1 MSSICWPRAASL
13 VLGAAIVRLLAADQG
28 PAPQIAAEIQRIG
41 REWKTASPADP
52 FLKSVASSSQAA
64 LKAADD
70 SLRAG
75 RVYLTLESLAQA
87 VDLLHGAREVSEET
101 AAMAKGMSAFEAEWG
116 KTSREITAFSKQIRA
131 RKWDGSPAA
140 LRALAEASLGRSG
153 PLLDGGRGFAIA
165 NGPKD
170 GLFYL
175 GEARG
180 QAEYA
185 RFCGSLPLARAKQA
199 WAARSLLPELLALQA
214 KADAAF
220 QPPRSIE
227 QHPRFIALNST
238 IKLARELDSAK
249 SYYGA
254 MYQYL
259 EAVRHYGMLDAAPL
273 DAAQQAELRTA
284 VEAERRKLDAS
295 ESDDSLAQLFLER
308 ADAQTAHAGGAAP
321 SADEWRSAQVIVSQV
336 LPAYAAAL
344 KAAPPVQQ
352 TAGKT
357 IDVTLVRWP
366 YT

>member
-1 MSSICWPRAASL
+1 MSSTRWPRAASL
-13 VLGAAIVRLLAADQG
+13 VLGATVLRLLAADQG
-28 PAPQIAAEIQRIG
+28 PAPQIAAEIQRIE
-41 REWKTASPADP
+41 REWKTASPSDP
-52 FLKSVASSSQAA
+52 FLKSVGSSVQAA

-75 RVYLTLESLAQA
+75 RVYLALESLAQA
-87 VDLLHGAREVSEET
+87 ADLLHGAQEVSEKT
-101 AAMAKGMSAFEAEWG
+101 SAMNGMPAFESEWG
-116 KTSREITAFSKQIRA
+116 KTSQQVAALSKQVRA
-131 RKWDGSPAA
+131 RKWDGAPAA
-140 LRALAEASLGRSG
+140 LRALAETSLGRSV

-185 RFCGSLPLARAKQA
+185 KFCGSLPLPRAKQA
-199 WAARSLLPELLALQA
+199 WAARSLLPELLALQG

-259 EAVRHYGMLDAAPL
+259 EAVRHFGMLDAAPL
-273 DAAQQAELRTA
+273 DAAQQAALRAA
-284 VEAERRKLDAS
+284 VEAERRKLEAS
-295 ESDDSLAQLFLER
+295 ESDDSIVQLFLER
-308 ADAQTAHAGGAAP
+308 GDAQTAHADGAAP
-321 SADEWRSAQVIVSQV
+321 SADEWRSAKVIVSQV
-336 LPAYAAAL
+336 LPAYAAART
-344 KAAPPVQQ
+344 AAPSMPQ

>member
-1 MSSICWPRAASL
+1 MASIRWSGAASL
-13 VLGAAIVRLLAADQG
+13 VLGAAIARLLAADQS
-28 PAPQIAAEIQRIG
+28 PAPQIAAEIQRIA
-41 REWKTASPADP
+41 REWKAASDDP
-52 FLKSVASSSQAA
+52 FIKNVAGSSQAS

-70 SLRAG
+70 SLRSG
-75 RVYLTLESLAQA
+75 RIYLALESLAQA
-87 VDLLHGAREVSEET
+87 VDLLNGAQVVVEKT
-101 AAMAKGMSAFEAEWG
+101 ATVGSGMPAFESEWG
-116 KTSREITAFSKQIRA
+116 KASQRLAALTRQVRA

-140 LRALAEASLGRSG
+140 LRALSETSLGKSA
-153 PLLDGGRGFAIA
+153 PLLDGGRGFALA

-180 QAEYA
+180 QAEFA
-185 RFCGSLPLARAKQA
+185 KFCGSLPLARAKRA
-199 WAARSLLPELLALQA
+199 WAARSLLPELLALQG

-238 IKLARELDSAK
+238 IKLARELDSSK

-273 DAAQQAELRTA
+273 DAARQAELRSA
-284 VEAERRKLDAS
+284 IEAGRRKLEGS
-295 ESDDSLAQLFLER
+295 ERDDSLVQLFLER
-308 ADAQTAHAGGAAP
+308 AAAQTAHAGGAAP

-344 KAAPPVQQ
+344 TAAPPVQQ